1 MTAASRETKSWIRRF
16 APADGATTQLV
27 CLPHAGGS
35 APFFLPVARALAPHT
50 DVLAVQYPG
59 RQDRREEPGIESI
72 PELAEQVT
80 RAIVESADRPVTLFG
95 HSMGASV
102 AFEVARRLPGTGVE
116 VLGLIVSG
124 RCAPPCGCVA
134 RRKLS
139 TDENIL
145 DEIRRLSGT
154 DARVLSD
161 EDLVRMI
168 LPSLRSDYAAVT
180 AYRAE
185 PGARVPYPVLALIGD
200 ADPQVPVEDA
210 RAWRE
215 HTDSEDFELRVFPG
229 GHFYLNDQP
238 EAVIDTVRRHI
249 ARWSSTAPVPGGVV

>member
-1 MTAASRETKSWIRRF
+1 MTAASSETKSWIRRF
-16 APADGATTQLV
+16 APADEASTQLV

-35 APFFLPVARALAPHT
+35 APFFLPVARALAPGT

-59 RQDRREEPGIESI
+59 RQDRREERAVESI
-72 PELAEQVT
+72 PELAERVT
-80 RAIVESADRPVTLFG
+80 RALVETVDRPVTLFG

-124 RCAPPCGCVA
+124 RCAPPCRCVS
-134 RRKLS
+134 RRRLS

-161 EDLVRMI
+161 DDLVRMI
-168 LPSLRSDYAAVT
+168 LPALRADYAAVM
-180 AYRAE
+180 AYHSE
-185 PGARVPYPVLALIGD
+185 PDARVPYPVLAMVGD

-210 RAWRE
+210 RAWAD
-215 HTDSEDFELRVFPG
+215 HTDSGEFELKVFPG
-229 GHFYLNDQP
+229 GHFYLNDQAA
-238 EAVIDTVRRHI
+238 AVIDAVRRQI
-249 ARWSSTAPVPGGVV
+249 ARWSAASVGGRVA